1 LKLPGV
7 GPYTAGAIA
16 SICFDRPVPAVDG
29 NVLRIISRLAGI
41 SDPMDTPAMKKRIAA
56 SLEQVYPKGRSGAFT
71 QSLMELGATV
81 CMPKGAARCNSCPL
95 AFLCRAY
102 QTGAQATLP
111 IKAKKMPRKKEQK
124 TVFILR
130 CADKIALRQR
140 EAGGLLAGLWEF
152 PNAAGNLM
160 PEQAEEILARW
171 GVSVTAMTE
180 SIRKKHIFTHIEWAM
195 TSYRVVCE
203 NMPNQFLWVTKE
215 KLAGDMA
222 LPSAF
227 RAFCTVI

>member
-1 LKLPGV
+1 MLRVVARLTGC
-7 GPYTAGAIA
+7 GADI
-16 SICFDRPVPAVDG
+16 STPEVKNQFIGILSELYPA
-29 NVLRIISRLAGI
+29 
-41 SDPMDTPAMKKRIAA
+41 T
-56 SLEQVYPKGRSGAFT
+56 RSGDFT